1 MIKKDACLVLMD
13 FQNYIWNCLDDTDL
27 TSKEARV
34 NCGLFEASLSDACMH
49 GWRETMSVGKVMWI
63 ILRI

>member
-1 MIKKDACLVLMD
+1 MD